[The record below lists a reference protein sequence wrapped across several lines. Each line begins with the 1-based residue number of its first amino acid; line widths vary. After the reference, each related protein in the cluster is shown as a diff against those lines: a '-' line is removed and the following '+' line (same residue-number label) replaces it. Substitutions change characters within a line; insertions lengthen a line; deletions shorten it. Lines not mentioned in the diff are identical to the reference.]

1 MSKRSPYF
9 SVSALLITLSLAA
22 FVSVAQAKQC
32 VWNKAGFILEVHW
45 YKPGDVLYDEKGE
58 FYIRTT
64 GNNHKPVAPAQL
76 DVYPVAQGRCWE
88 GKEQMTAVLAI
99 KDGHL
104 FNTLMTAGTTIVA
117 GAATGLAGTA
127 VCAASVGTLCF
138 AAVVG
143 GVATTGAL
151 TTAMQLSAKTP
162 ELKGTIPNA
171 FAITVP
177 GARGTEYQNRWL
189 DVWGTVISPQL
200 GPGGPL

>member
-1 MSKRSPYF
+1 MKNRTSI
-9 SVSALLITLSLAA
+9 AMILTTILTTAA
-22 FVSVAQAKQC
+22 PLSVAEAKQC
-32 VWNKAGFILEVHW
+32 IWNKAGFVLEAHW

-64 GNNHKPVAPAQL
+64 GRNHKPVAPAQL

-88 GKEQMTAVLAI
+88 GREKMTAVLAI

-117 GAATGLAGTA
+117 GSASTVAGAA
-127 VCAASVGTLCF
+127 VCAASVGTLC
-138 AAVVG
+138 AAAIVG
-143 GVATTGAL
+143 GTAATGAL
-151 TTAMQLSAKTP
+151 STAMQLSAKTP

-177 GARGTEYQNRWL
+177 AANRTKYANRWL
-189 DVWGTVISPQL
+189 DVWGTVMSPQI